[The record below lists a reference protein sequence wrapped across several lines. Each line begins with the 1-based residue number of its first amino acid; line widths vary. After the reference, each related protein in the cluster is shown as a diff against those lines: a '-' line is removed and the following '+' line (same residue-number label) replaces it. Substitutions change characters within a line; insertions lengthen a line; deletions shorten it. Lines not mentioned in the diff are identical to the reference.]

1 MRARRHRDHPGR
13 HRRPA
18 AGSSNQ
24 RRLRGQTARSC
35 RHSLPAMPH
44 QANTR
49 RISEPRPA
57 TRPPAPDMLTV
68 TRRPAGQHAAPAPPG
83 NPHRQDGKPGTR
95 RTRATTPP
103 GDRSPAPRRRRNPAA
118 TGVPG
123 IPPHPM
129 LTGAT
134 TSSARP
140 ASHGNPARPG
150 PAIPSS
156 AVRPRRPALTLESSQ
171 ADDPAGPAGPSQAG
185 CPPKWNRPSPD
196 AGRVCCP
203 QIYPAPPADAP
214 GRAMLPG
221 EPPDRRTGEL
231 R

>member
-1 MRARRHRDHPGR
+1 MRTRRHRDHPGR

-18 AGSSNQ
+18 ADSSNQ

-35 RHSLPAMPH
+35 RQSLPATPH
-44 QANTR
+44 QPNAR
-49 RISEPRPA
+49 REPRSA
-57 TRPPAPDMLTV
+57 TRPPAPHMLTV

-103 GDRSPAPRRRRNPAA
+103 GDRSPAPRRRQNPAA

-123 IPPHPM
+123 NPHPV

-140 ASHGNPARPG
+140 ASHGNPARDG
-150 PAIPSS
+150 PAIPPS
-156 AVRPRRPALTLESSQ
+156 AVRPRQPPLTPESSQ
-171 ADDPAGPAGPSQAG
+171 ADDPADPAGPSQAG
-185 CPPKWNRPSPD
+185 VSSQRE
-196 AGRVCCP
+196 
-203 QIYPAPPADAP
+203 PAQPGCRQGVLSTEMPRAAC
-214 GRAMLPG
+214 GRA
-221 EPPDRRTGEL
+221 RRRDALG
-231 R
+231 